1 MDEINEIQ
9 DDRQKRID
17 SIVEDFE
24 RAYETDD
31 RKVREELIKD
41 KDNFEF
47 YKHYM
52 EDWKREIDNRNQLK
66 ERFNFKKEE
75 IPKEEKRYLQ
85 SIGLIDDA
93 YFSNDRHIPLSD
105 EAKEYMK
112 EEKEKLDKEDEE
124 FEKVWLK
131 HKTETIKRQAEKDNG
146 RNIAEQ
152 SKIIQEVYQNARDS
166 YDFERNKKV

>member
-24 RAYETDD
+24 KAYETDN

-66 ERFNFKKEE
+66 ERFNFKK
-75 IPKEEKRYLQ
+75 
-85 SIGLIDDA
+85 
-93 YFSNDRHIPLSD
+93 
-105 EAKEYMK
+105 
-112 EEKEKLDKEDEE
+112 
-124 FEKVWLK
+124 
-131 HKTETIKRQAEKDNG
+131 
-146 RNIAEQ
+146 
-152 SKIIQEVYQNARDS
+152 
-166 YDFERNKKV
+166 

>member
-24 RAYETDD
+24 KAYETDN

-52 EDWKREIDNRNQLK
+52 EDWK
-66 ERFNFKKEE
+66 
-75 IPKEEKRYLQ
+75 
-85 SIGLIDDA
+85 SIENNI
-93 YFSNDRHIPLSD
+93 
-105 EAKEYMK
+105 
-112 EEKEKLDKEDEE
+112 
-124 FEKVWLK
+124 
-131 HKTETIKRQAEKDNG
+131 TEGCSAISSTQ
-146 RNIAEQ
+146 Q
-152 SKIIQEVYQNARDS
+152 
-166 YDFERNKKV
+166 KKV